1 MILQVILEVIPE
13 VIPVRVLS
21 RGSNAPSPI
30 IVSSGMFTSPP
41 EPRFVT
47 GGRMNQKTGSG

>member
-1 MILQVILEVIPE
+1 MILEVILEVIPE